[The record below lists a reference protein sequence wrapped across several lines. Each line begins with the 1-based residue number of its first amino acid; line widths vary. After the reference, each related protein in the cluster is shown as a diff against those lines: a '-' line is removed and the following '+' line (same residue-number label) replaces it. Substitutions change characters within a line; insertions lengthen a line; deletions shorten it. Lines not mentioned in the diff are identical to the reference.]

1 MGMMEQ
7 GSGFGGMS
15 PVEFVREALG
25 DEPHMKQVE
34 MLEAVGR
41 AAKGDRRR
49 VSVVGCNGS
58 GKDWAAA
65 RAILWWVHTRSPAKV
80 IVTGPSARQVDRIVW
95 NEMRAAYA
103 GSAAPLEGRMART
116 SRYELD
122 TQTFA
127 LGFASNSPY
136 NVLGF
141 HSPNLM
147 VAITEAHG
155 IGADYMDAVRR
166 LHPNLLLL
174 TGNAFAV
181 AGEFYDS
188 HHGKRDMYETVKIS
202 AMDTPNVAEGREV
215 VPGVITREDI
225 EDHKRDWGEDSPQYI
240 ASVLAE
246 FPDNPDGV
254 VVPLRVAAEAARREL
269 PAEGDVVLA
278 CDVARF
284 GSDKTVAVKRQGGK
298 AEIALS
304 VRGIDTSQ
312 TANFLRMHCER
323 NRVDY
328 LVVDDVGIGAG
339 VVDKLRED
347 GLGDTRIVP
356 FIGNKEAKDKE
367 HFFNRNAEVWWHMRE
382 RYMEGSISTDNSDEL
397 IGQVSSREY
406 FIDGKGRVR
415 LRDKKSGGRRD
426 SPDAADALAMTFAVV
441 SPPRMGDRSGLK
453 VWV

>member
-1 MGMMEQ
+1 MAMERD
-7 GSGFGGMS
+7 GRFEGMS

-41 AAKGDRRR
+41 AATGDRRR
-49 VSVVGCNGS
+49 VSVVGCNAS

-65 RAILWWVHTRSPAKV
+65 RAILWWIHTRSPAKV
-80 IVTGPSARQVDRIVW
+80 IVTGPSARQVDAIVW
-95 NEMRAAYA
+95 NEMREAYA
-103 GSAAPLEGRMART
+103 GSATPLAGRMART

-127 LGFASNSPY
+127 LGFVSNSPF
-136 NVLGF
+136 NVMGF

-147 VAITEAHG
+147 VAITEAHAVG
-155 IGADYMDAVRR
+155 TDYMDAVRR

-202 AMDTPNVAEGREV
+202 AMDTPNVATGRVE

-225 EDHKRDWGEDSPQYI
+225 EEHKRDWGEDSSKYI

-246 FPDNPDGV
+246 FPDNLDSV
-254 VVPLRVAAEAARREL
+254 VVPLRAATEAARRDL
-269 PAEGDVVLA
+269 PGEGEVVLA
-278 CDVARF
+278 CDPARF
-284 GSDKTVAVKRQGGK
+284 GDAKTVVVRRQGGK
-298 AEIALS
+298 AEIKLS

-312 TANFLRMHCER
+312 AANWLRMHCEH
-323 NRVDY
+323 NRVDA

-339 VVDKLRED
+339 VVDKLREFD
-347 GLGDTRIVP
+347 LGDTRVIR
-356 FIGNKEAKDKE
+356 FNGGKKAIDKE
-367 HFFNRNAEVWWHMRE
+367 HYYNRNAEVWWLMRE
-382 RYMEGSISTDNSDEL
+382 RYMEGSISTDNDDEL

-406 FIDGKGRVR
+406 FIDPKGRVR
-415 LRDKKSGGRRD
+415 LRSKKGAGGQD

-441 SPPRMGDRSGLK
+441 DPPRMGDRSAFK

>member
-1 MGMMEQ
+1 MIGERGRFEGMT
-7 GSGFGGMS
+7 
-15 PVEFVREALG
+15 PLEFVREALG
-25 DEPHMKQVE
+25 DEPHSKQAE

-41 AAKGDRRR
+41 AAAGDKRR

-80 IVTGPSARQVDRIVW
+80 IVTGPTARQVDRIVW
-95 NEMRAAYA
+95 NEMRYAYA
-103 GSAAPLEGRMART
+103 ESATPLEGRMART

-127 LGFASNSPY
+127 LGFVSNSPF
-136 NVLGF
+136 NAMGF

-155 IGADYMDAVRR
+155 VGPDYMDAVRR
-166 LHPNLLLL
+166 LHPNLVLM

-181 AGEFYDS
+181 KGEFFDS

-202 AMDTPNVAEGREV
+202 AMDTPNVAEGRIV
-215 VPGVITREDI
+215 VPGMITRQDVE
-225 EDHKRDWGEDSPQYI
+225 EHKRDWGEDDARYV

-246 FPDNPDGV
+246 FPDNLEGV
-254 VVPLRVAAEAARREL
+254 VVPLRAATEAARRDL
-269 PAEGDVVLA
+269 PAEGEVVLA

-284 GSDKTVAVKRQGGK
+284 GTGKTVAVRRQGGK
-298 AEIALS
+298 AEIVLRL
-304 VRGIDTSQ
+304 RGKDTSEV
-312 TANFLRMHCER
+312 ARLVRLHCKH
-323 NRVDY
+323 NRVDA

-339 VVDKLRED
+339 VVDKLRGFD
-347 GLGDTRIVP
+347 LGDTRIVP
-356 FIGNKEAKDKE
+356 FIGNKKAIDAA
-367 HFFNRNAEVWWHMRE
+367 HYRDRNAEVWWLMRE
-382 RYMEGSISTDNSDEL
+382 RYLEGSISTDNDDEL

-406 FIDGKGRVR
+406 RIDGKGRVR
-415 LRDKKSGGRRD
+415 LKDKKMSWRQG

-441 SPPRMGDRSGLK
+441 APPRMGGESGLK